1 MTTISSPKITAGSI
15 SQNQHRLDRSK
26 MFLPLMFVSAMGLL
40 LALTGCDPNLASTTT
55 RNAQSPALGAAAGQ
69 SEELT
74 IREGDTL
81 KVSFPG
87 TQNLDTTQQV
97 RRDGRITLLIIGEL
111 KVVGFKPSELEKELV
126 KLYSSQLVSKEV
138 SVAVES
144 SSFAV
149 YVTGS
154 VLRPGK
160 IVSDR
165 PISVLEAIMEAGGFA
180 GTMANMKAVVVIRKE
195 EDGRTKNYTLNLRLV
210 LEGKEN
216 EPFYLKP
223 SDIVYVP
230 ERFSWF

>member
-1 MTTISSPKITAGSI
+1 
-15 SQNQHRLDRSK
+15 
-26 MFLPLMFVSAMGLL
+26 
-40 LALTGCDPNLASTTT
+40 
-55 RNAQSPALGAAAGQ
+55 
-69 SEELT
+69 
-74 IREGDTL
+74 
-81 KVSFPG
+81 
-87 TQNLDTTQQV
+87 
-97 RRDGRITLLIIGEL
+97 LIIGEL

>member
-1 MTTISSPKITAGSI
+1 M
-15 SQNQHRLDRSK
+15 
-26 MFLPLMFVSAMGLL
+26 LMV
-40 LALTGCDPNLASTTT
+40 LTGCNPSVLSTTT
-55 RNAQSPALGAAAGQ
+55 GAVPGPAPTALAGQ

-165 PISVLEAIMEAGGFA
+165 PISVLEAIMEAGGFDNA
-180 GTMANMKAVVVIRKE
+180 KADMKAVVVIRQG
-195 EDGRTKNYTLNLRLV
+195 EDGRTKNYTLNLKLV
-210 LEGKEN
+210 IEGKEN

-223 SDIVYVP
+223 SDIVVVP